1 MISVITKNDKL
12 LKENNEITIKN
23 EKLKK
28 KISFLK
34 VTQSK
39 QGLNKFSDLITID
52 NFTPLIDFDFY
63 MVCNIECI
71 EGDVI

>member
-28 KISFLK
+28 KISFFESNPIK
-34 VTQSK
+34 TGIK
-39 QGLNKFSDLITID
+39 QILGLN
-52 NFTPLIDFDFY
+52 NY
-63 MVCNIECI
+63 R
-71 EGDVI
+71 